1 MKLPDNF
8 QMREHSWP
16 CRFHISPMC
25 LVNCT
30 SSISCLPIVHVCVCL
45 FLPPLT
51 IITSLFDEMMVTLS
65 LLVSLCTMCSAC
77 CRSSG
82 WYKIRNISSATVG
95 HPMNVVPIL
104 APMLLS
110 FCQNLLQNSSELSSR
125 KWSYL
130 PLKMANSVSVA
141 MTVAGKNRSSV
152 IITYI
157 WNQNYS

>member
-1 MKLPDNF
+1 MD
-8 QMREHSWP
+8 
-16 CRFHISPMC
+16 
-25 LVNCT
+25 
-30 SSISCLPIVHVCVCL
+30 
-45 FLPPLT
+45 
-51 IITSLFDEMMVTLS
+51 
-65 LLVSLCTMCSAC
+65 
-77 CRSSG
+77 
-82 WYKIRNISSATVG
+82 ISSATVG

-152 IITYI
+152 INTPLSPEKKI
-157 WNQNYS
+157 S